1 MSKTEG
7 ENMKKILIIVTFVLM
22 SMGTAYAGGNN
33 ALKHAN
39 PMPNL
44 MRIAMGN
51 AELLNISG
59 EQMKGLHAWANE
71 NKPKMM
77 MMVKQVMSQEKI
89 LREEALATDKD
100 IMKKADEMLE
110 TRRKIMEM
118 KTACRA
124 TLRGILN
131 EKQYAQVISIYRS
144 SM

>member
-1 MSKTEG
+1 
-7 ENMKKILIIVTFVLM
+7 MKKILIIVTLVLM
-22 SMGTAYAGGNN
+22 SMTTAYAGGNF

-51 AELLNISG
+51 AEILNITG

-77 MMVKQVMSQEKI
+77 MMVKQVMTQEKM
-89 LREEALATDKD
+89 LREEALTTDKD
-100 IMKKADEMLE
+100 IMKKAEEMLE
-110 TRRKIMEM
+110 TRRKIMQM

-144 SM
+144 AR

>member
-1 MSKTEG
+1 
-7 ENMKKILIIVTFVLM
+7 MKKILIIVTLVLM
-22 SMGTAYAGGNN
+22 SMTTAYAGGNF

-44 MRIAMGN
+44 MRIAIGN
-51 AELLNISG
+51 AELLNITA

-77 MMVKQVMSQEKI
+77 MMVKQVMTQEKAI
-89 LREEALATDKD
+89 REEALTTDKD
-100 IMKKADEMLE
+100 IMKKANEMLE
-110 TRRKIMEM
+110 IRRKIMEM

-131 EKQYAQVISIYRS
+131 EKQYAQVINIYRS
-144 SM
+144 AR

>member
-1 MSKTEG
+1 
-7 ENMKKILIIVTFVLM
+7 MKKILIIVTLVLM
-22 SMGTAYAGGNN
+22 SFTAAYGGGNY
-33 ALKHAN
+33 ALRHAN

-51 AELLNISG
+51 AELLKITG

-77 MMVKQVMSQEKI
+77 MLVKQVVMQEKAI
-89 LREEALATDKD
+89 REEALTTDKD
-100 IMKKADEMLE
+100 IMKKADEMLD
-110 TRRKIMEM
+110 TRKKIMQM

-124 TLRGILN
+124 TLRTILS

-144 SM
+144 SR